1 VPQINVSINGRG
13 FPIACEAGEEER
25 LRDLARY
32 VDHHVSELA
41 QKVGQVGDAR
51 LLLMASLMI
60 ADELAEAVSRLEDAQ
75 EKMTEIEGRARDDGD
90 AAARLEAI
98 ADALESA

>member
-1 VPQINVSINGRG
+1 MSQINVSINGRG
-13 FPIACEAGEEER
+13 FPIACEPGEEER
-25 LRDLARY
+25 LVDLARY

-75 EKMTEIEGRARDDGD
+75 EAIAALKGQSQNDGD

-98 ADALESA
+98 AEALESA

>member
-1 VPQINVSINGRG
+1 MSQINVSINGRG
-13 FPIACEAGEEER
+13 FPIACEPGEEER
-25 LRDLARY
+25 LVDLARY

-75 EKMTEIEGRARDDGD
+75 EAIAALKGQSENDGD

-98 ADALESA
+98 AEALESA

>member
-1 VPQINVSINGRG
+1 MAQINVSINGRG
-13 FPIACEAGEEER
+13 FPIACELGEEDR
-25 LRDLARY
+25 LVDLARY

-51 LLLMASLMI
+51 LLLMASLLI

-75 EKMTEIEGRARDDGD
+75 EKLSRLEAASKGDGD
-90 AAARLEAI
+90 AAARVEAI
-98 ADALESA
+98 AAALESA